1 MKYRVMVLIPKAEG
15 YREDLFEQ
23 KWAYRDSLDF
33 IQEIAKESE
42 ASVFQ
47 DVVEAVRVAEELS
60 YSHIY
65 DYVTIV
71 PIFE

>member
-1 MKYRVMVLIPKAEG
+1 MKYRVMVLITKADG
-15 YREDLFEQ
+15 DREDAFEQ
-23 KWAYRDSLDF
+23 KWVYRDSLDY
-33 IQEIAKESE
+33 IQEIVKESE

-71 PIFE
+71 PIFC

>member
-1 MKYRVMVLIPKAEG
+1 MKYRVMVLLPKADG
-15 YREDLFEQ
+15 DREDAFEQ
-23 KWAYRDSLDF
+23 KWVYRDSLDY
-33 IQEIAKESE
+33 IQEIVKESE

-71 PIFE
+71 PIFD